1 MEPSH
6 STQLSVAII
15 TFNEEKNIGDCIE
28 SVLEIADEI
37 IVLDSFSTDKTAEI
51 ASKFKQVKFSTHPFH
66 GHVQQKNKAMELA
79 SNEWIL
85 SLDADER
92 VDARLREALIDWKKK
107 ADSQIDGYK
116 LSRLTWHMGRF
127 IHHSGWYPLY
137 RFRLFQKSKA
147 KWVGENPHDYIEIS
161 GKGGT
166 LEGNIIHFS
175 FKDFSDQMD
184 TINKFSSIVSYTRF
198 QKGKKFSIL
207 STIIKPIVKFWEIY
221 LFKRGFLDGFP
232 GFAIAASSAFSTFLK
247 FAKIYE
253 MENKYIT
260 KPSNLRESYGEKEN

>member
-1 MEPSH
+1 
-6 STQLSVAII
+6 
-15 TFNEEKNIGDCIE
+15 
-28 SVLEIADEI
+28 
-37 IVLDSFSTDKTAEI
+37 
-51 ASKFKQVKFSTHPFH
+51 
-66 GHVQQKNKAMELA
+66 MELA

-147 KWVGENPHDYIEIS
+147 KWIGENPHDYIEIS

-166 LEGNIIHFS
+166 LEGNIIHKAGISLSS
-175 FKDFSDQMD
+175 FCRLPVHSA
-184 TINKFSSIVSYTRF
+184 
-198 QKGKKFSIL
+198 IL
-207 STIIKPIVKFWEIY
+207 H
-221 LFKRGFLDGFP
+221 GFLLHWLL
-232 GFAIAASSAFSTFLK
+232 S
-247 FAKIYE
+247 
-253 MENKYIT
+253 
-260 KPSNLRESYGEKEN
+260 